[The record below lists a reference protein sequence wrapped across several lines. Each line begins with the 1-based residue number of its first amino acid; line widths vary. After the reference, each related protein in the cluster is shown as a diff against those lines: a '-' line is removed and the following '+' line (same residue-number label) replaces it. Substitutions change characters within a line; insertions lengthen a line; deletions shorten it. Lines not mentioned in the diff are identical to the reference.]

1 MLKPKRKITRKEIK
15 RDPFLETID
24 KIEYNFEQNKKIY
37 LNIAIGVIGGI
48 FLINILLNKQ
58 EQKDIDSNSALGVA
72 LVAFDNADYDNA
84 KFQFENIVSDY
95 SGTNSSNVANYYLGK
110 IYFDEKDLNKSEE
123 YLNKY
128 LNDAEPNVLVPGAIK
143 ILSSIALNNS
153 EYDNALK
160 LLDKGIRLNLN
171 ANIIN
176 DFKLLKVSILKEQG
190 KLEIALNILN
200 NILSDESLPNH
211 IKQRSEELMG
221 MMQIINCS
229 IVIKEQSS

>member
-1 MLKPKRKITRKEIK
+1 M
-15 RDPFLETID
+15 
-24 KIEYNFEQNKKIY
+24 
-37 LNIAIGVIGGI
+37 
-48 FLINILLNKQ
+48 
-58 EQKDIDSNSALGVA
+58 
-72 LVAFDNADYDNA
+72 
-84 KFQFENIVSDY
+84 
-95 SGTNSSNVANYYLGK
+95 
-110 IYFDEKDLNKSEE
+110 
-123 YLNKY
+123 
-128 LNDAEPNVLVPGAIK
+128 
-143 ILSSIALNNS
+143 NNS

-221 MMQIINCS
+221 MM
-229 IVIKEQSS
+229 

>member
-37 LNIAIGVIGGI
+37 LNIAIGLIGGI

-123 YLNKY
+123 YLKKY
-128 LNDAEPNVLVPGAIK
+128 LIDAEPNVLVPGAIK

-160 LLDKGIRLNLN
+160 LLNKGIRLKLN

-190 KLEIALNILN
+190 KLEIALNILD

-211 IKQRSEELMG
+211 IKQRCEELMG
-221 MMQIINCS
+221 MM
-229 IVIKEQSS
+229 

>member
-153 EYDNALK
+153 EFDNALK

-221 MMQIINCS
+221 MM
-229 IVIKEQSS
+229 

>member
-58 EQKDIDSNSALGVA
+58 EQKDIDSSSALGVA

-128 LNDAEPNVLVPGAIK
+128 LNDAEPNVLAPGAIK
-143 ILSSIALNNS
+143 ILSNIALYNS

-221 MMQIINCS
+221 MM
-229 IVIKEQSS
+229 

>member
-190 KLEIALNILN
+190 KLEIALNILD

-211 IKQRSEELMG
+211 IKQRCEELMG
-221 MMQIINCS
+221 MM
-229 IVIKEQSS
+229 